1 MLVLYG
7 SVTTYSNT
15 LAMAWHMTHW
25 TAIAVMRVDTYNIV
39 SHHHGEQGAN

>member
-7 SVTTYSNT
+7 SVTIIPNT
-15 LAMAWHMTHW
+15 LAMAWHMAHW
-25 TAIAVMRVDTYNIV
+25 TGTALMRVDTYNIV